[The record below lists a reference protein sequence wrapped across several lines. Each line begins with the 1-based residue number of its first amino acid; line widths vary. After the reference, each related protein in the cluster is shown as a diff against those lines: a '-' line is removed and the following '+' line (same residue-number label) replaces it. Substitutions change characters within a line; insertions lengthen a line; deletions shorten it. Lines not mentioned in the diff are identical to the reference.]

1 MYINNLRI
9 FAFITLLLL
18 ISSPASAQT
27 PLGNSFTY
35 QGQLKD
41 GGGAVSGNY
50 NFIFQLFDDADGGLQ
65 VGDEVIIDE
74 WPVSEG
80 LFTVQLDFGGGIFTG
95 NALWLEVSV
104 EASDGGSELVTLS
117 PRQLLTAAPYALYAL
132 SAPGG
137 SGFWA
142 GNGNNI
148 YNLNSGQVGIGT
160 TTPTNQLHVLSN
172 NSDAIY
178 GESTVS
184 GGTGVSGKA
193 TSFEGGGFG
202 VRGDSYGPT
211 GGGVMGIA
219 AMTTGINYGVYGQ
232 SQSQNGYGVYGLAN
246 SATGMNIGVRG
257 ATNSPNGWA
266 GYFNGRSYFSDR
278 VGIGTDSPEYLLDV
292 AGLSLIDVVDDA
304 GWVGTKAPNGTFN
317 TLLTHASARPDEGY
331 VVALDFGGTPQ
342 AGIYSDESVG
352 YMFADVK
359 NFRVPNP
366 NQRGTEIWYACV
378 EGPEAAA
385 YIRGTG
391 HLIKGR
397 ADIEFPNHFTAVATA
412 RGMTVQV
419 TSHSAD
425 SKGLAVVERS
435 INGFV
440 VRELFSGTG
449 TYDFDYTV
457 MAVRQGHED
466 YRVVRSDSEGLP
478 AMGN

>member
-1 MYINNLRI
+1 MYSNNLRI
-9 FAFITLLLL
+9 FSFIAALL
-18 ISSPASAQT
+18 IVAIPVWAQT

-35 QGQLKD
+35 QGQLED
-41 GGGAVSGNY
+41 GGAAVSGNY
-50 NFIFQLFDDADGGLQ
+50 NFVFKLFDNPAAGAQ
-65 VGDEVIIDE
+65 VGSDFLIDE

-80 LFTVQLDFGGGIFTG
+80 LFTVELDFGEDIFTG

-104 EASDGGSELVTLS
+104 EASDGGGGLTTLT
-117 PRQLLTAAPYALYAL
+117 PRQPLTAAPYALFAL
-132 SAPGG
+132 NAPGG
-137 SGFWA
+137 SGYWA
-142 GNGNNI
+142 GSGNNI
-148 YNLNSGQVGIGT
+148 FSLNSGNVGIGT
-160 TTPTNQLHVLSN
+160 TTPTKQLHVLSD

-178 GESTVS
+178 GESTLP
-184 GGTGVSGKA
+184 GGLGVSGKA

-246 SATGMNIGVRG
+246 SATGNNCGVRG
-257 ATNSPNGWA
+257 KTNSANGWA

-278 VGIGTDSPEYLLDV
+278 VGIGTETPEYLLDV
-292 AGLSLIDVVDDA
+292 AGLSLMNVVDDA
-304 GWVGTKAPNGTFN
+304 GWIGTKGPGGAFN
-317 TLLTHASARPDEGY
+317 ALMTHATGQPNNGY
-331 VVALDFGGTPQ
+331 MGVVNSGGMPQ
-342 AGIYSDESVG
+342 AAMYVEDSYGV
-352 YMFADVK
+352 MFADVK

-385 YIRGTG
+385 YVRGTAR
-391 HLIKGR
+391 LLNGR
-397 ADIEFPNHFTAVATA
+397 ADVIFPDHFTAVAVA
-412 RGMTVQV
+412 QGMTVQV
-419 TSHSAD
+419 TPHSAE
-425 SKGLAVVERS
+425 SKGMAVVERS

-440 VRELFSGTG
+440 VRELSGGTG

-466 YRVVRSDSEGLP
+466 YRVIRSDTEGLP
-478 AMGN
+478 AR